1 MPPLPSPGPPQY
13 VLKVG
18 DTVQVEGG
26 SLGCQVTRRSGR
38 VVMECRP
45 SGKLRGKYGTFLSDR
60 TATVARFRSS
70 STAQTVFT
78 ARQNGGWRACGKPSG
93 ARSLAQ
99 RRRVPVSWLGES
111 IQ

>member
-1 MPPLPSPGPPQY
+1 M
-13 VLKVG
+13 LKVG

-45 SGKLRGKYGTFLSDR
+45 SGKLPGEYGTFLSER
-60 TATVARFRSS
+60 TATVARFHSS
-70 STAQTVFT
+70 RTAQTVFT

-93 ARSLAQ
+93 ARASRSA
-99 RRRVPVSWLGES
+99 RGCR
-111 IQ
+111 